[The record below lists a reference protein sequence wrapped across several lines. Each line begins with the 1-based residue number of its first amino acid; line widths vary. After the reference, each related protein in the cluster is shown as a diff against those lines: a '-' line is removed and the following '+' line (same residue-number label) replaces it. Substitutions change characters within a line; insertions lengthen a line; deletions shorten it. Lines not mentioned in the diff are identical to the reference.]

1 MYDPTNAKFISED
14 PLGFEAEGTNLSAYV
29 LNNPVN
35 YTDPY
40 GEDLYS
46 VLNTVDRGAAGFAD
60 VITKPLSPLGLDST
74 TIRAK
79 LYGELATRNHDG
91 TAFHVGQ
98 GVGAVTLLVAGF
110 NTPQALGN
118 LGWAG
123 KGLVA
128 LEVGHTGYGAYES
141 TRNIIEGCATP
152 LDALS
157 FLPLLGVV
165 GKGAKNASKLDELDD
180 AVKGIKNT
188 DDVVHGLK
196 YNLPED
202 DFVSRANVR
211 QLGTEI
217 SESPVA
223 TETYSRLREMGVDIE
238 LDFANAPL
246 DEHGNRIVGLFTGG
260 KIELYMQ
267 NSRDSK
273 QAVEFLV
280 HEGLHAERRFKKGLV
295 PRTQHEEY
303 LAFRRQAIF
312 REGKKPTL
320 DQRREIW
327 KDVQK
332 LYPNLETG
340 NIPNFLKNR

>member
-157 FLPLLGVV
+157 FLPLLGAV
-165 GKGAKNASKLDELDD
+165 GKGAKNASKLDQLDDLDD
-180 AVKGIKNT
+180 AARGLNNAG
-188 DDVVHGLK
+188 DDISQMMFQSDNLTRGDTLASEKLLDSMKQQGREVLVATPGSDEEGLLNYFK
-196 YNLPED
+196 
-202 DFVSRANVR
+202 ANASVN
-211 QLGTEI
+211 I
-217 SESPVA
+217 SERTGKLENIIVRPDVRKIEIMEEFLHGTQEKLGIIEKLGDHAAEIHVKNFMIRHKKMLGLSDN
-223 TETYSRLREMGVDIE
+223 DIE
-238 LDFANAPL
+238 ALVKL
-246 DEHGNRIVGLFTGG
+246 
-260 KIELYMQ
+260 
-267 NSRDSK
+267 RDSYIR
-273 QAVEFLV
+273 
-280 HEGLHAERRFKKGLV
+280 GS
-295 PRTQHEEY
+295 
-303 LAFRRQAIF
+303 
-312 REGKKPTL
+312 
-320 DQRREIW
+320 
-327 KDVQK
+327 
-332 LYPNLETG
+332 
-340 NIPNFLKNR
+340 